1 MRSRY
6 RRLISERRYDYAA
19 AMGTLVNYE
28 LTDSVAAITMD
39 DGKVNVMSLAMQ
51 TGLHEA
57 LDRAEADG
65 AVVLLRGRDGVFSA
79 GFDLAVLRAGGPDA
93 LAMAQGGFELARRV
107 LAFPQPVVVACTGH
121 AVAMG
126 AFLLLSGDYRVGAA
140 GPYKFAANEVAIGLT
155 LPAAAIEVLRARLT
169 PSAFSR
175 AAILAETFSPE
186 NAVEAGFLDRVV
198 PDWDVA
204 ANAREVAA
212 ALSTL
217 DRKAHAATKLR
228 ARHATLTGLRAAI
241 DDLAATE
248 LV

>member
-1 MRSRY
+1 M
-6 RRLISERRYDYAA
+6 
-19 AMGTLVNYE
+19 LVSYQ
-28 LTDSVAAITMD
+28 LKDSVAAITMD
-39 DGKVNVMSLAMQ
+39 DGKVNVLSTAMQ
-51 TGLHEA
+51 TGLNEA

-79 GFDLAVLRAGGPDA
+79 GFDLGVLRDGGPA
-93 LAMAQGGFELARRV
+93 AVAMVRGGFELAYRV
-107 LAFPQPVVVACTGH
+107 LSFPQPVVVACTGH
-121 AVAMG
+121 AIAMG
-126 AFLLLSGDYRVGAA
+126 AFLVLSGDYRVGAA
-140 GPYKFAANEVAIGLT
+140 GPFTIAANEVAIGLT
-155 LPAAAIEVLRARLT
+155 LPQAAVEVLRSRLT
-169 PSAFSR
+169 PSAFGR
-175 AAILAETFSPE
+175 AAILAETFSPD

-228 ARHATLTGLRAAI
+228 VRHDTLVGLRAAI
-241 DDLAATE
+241 DDPALGE